1 MQLNDNCVDPVC
13 TVGTS
18 PHTTRTRSHD
28 REGEAPGR
36 RLAALNMDICGR
48 EKSETPSTHP
58 GSTPIHLSYN
68 IGRYQGA
75 FFSGQLYNSCSVFK
89 YSSMLSVC
97 VRFHG
102 VFDDTFYRPALCP
115 SAQLSP
121 AQPSSAQRAEDRF
134 TVLHILWV
142 LSLVTRPHSNGQ
154 KTFNGAEINL
164 MLTKNAINC

>member
-58 GSTPIHLSYN
+58 PHVTLADIKEPSSQGNYTILAQFLNTPACCL
-68 IGRYQGA
+68 
-75 FFSGQLYNSCSVFK
+75 FVLD
-89 YSSMLSVC
+89 SMESLMTLFIVL
-97 VRFHG
+97 H
-102 VFDDTFYRPALCP
+102 
-115 SAQLSP
+115 SAQLCP
-121 AQPSSAQRAEDRF
+121 ALPSSAQRAEDRF

>member
-89 YSSMLSVC
+89 YSGMLSVC

-121 AQPSSAQRAEDRF
+121 AQPSEPRIDLQFYTFSGF
-134 TVLHILWV
+134 SH
-142 LSLVTRPHSNGQ
+142 SLPGHT
-154 KTFNGAEINL
+154 L
-164 MLTKNAINC
+164 MDKKLLMGPK

>member
-58 GSTPIHLSYN
+58 PHVTLADIKEPSSQGNYTILAQFLNTPACCLFVLDSMESLMTLFIVLHS
-68 IGRYQGA
+68 GRLP
-75 FFSGQLYNSCSVFK
+75 S
-89 YSSMLSVC
+89 
-97 VRFHG
+97 
-102 VFDDTFYRPALCP
+102 
-115 SAQLSP
+115 SAQLCP
-121 AQPSSAQRAEDRF
+121 ALPSSAQRAEDRF